1 MNRAEDGEDGDVD
14 VVFTIKEGW
23 DAEWLETAQEMDPD
37 LEPAPVNWYN
47 FLEEVN
53 YPTFQLSKTVGRP
66 YRIYRSK
73 SG

>member
-1 MNRAEDGEDGDVD
+1 MNRAEDGEGGDVD

-53 YPTFQLSKTVGRP
+53 YQPFSSRKL
-66 YRIYRSK
+66 
-73 SG
+73 